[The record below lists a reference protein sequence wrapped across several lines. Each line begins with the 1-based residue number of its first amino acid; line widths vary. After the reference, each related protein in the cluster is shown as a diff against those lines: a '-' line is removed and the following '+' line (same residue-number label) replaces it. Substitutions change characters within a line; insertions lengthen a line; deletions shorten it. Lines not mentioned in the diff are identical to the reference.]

1 MTTNYNKF
9 KNTQINDTN
18 SLGYALS
25 ISGNLKLNNDNV
37 STIYSNQIYD
47 YNNNYYLTS
56 SNLFNVGTSLEAA
69 FNNVAVGNYI
79 GCGNLNCSNN
89 LTSINI
95 TTDNIKCN
103 SLSANSINYKNQ
115 FVGNLN
121 IPSINLC
128 IPLSNGSILD
138 TTTYYTNFNLQ
149 PYLINSNNNS
159 VFLNP
164 NYSLIFYSN
173 NIILQIID
181 NTNGNNILYNSISFN
196 QNLVCTSII
205 IQFKNKNI

>member
-79 GCGNLNCSNN
+79 GCGNLNS
-89 LTSINI
+89 S
-95 TTDNIKCN
+95 
-103 SLSANSINYKNQ
+103 
-115 FVGNLN
+115 
-121 IPSINLC
+121 
-128 IPLSNGSILD
+128 
-138 TTTYYTNFNLQ
+138 
-149 PYLINSNNNS
+149 NS
-159 VFLNP
+159 VNCVSLKITDIICKTIVADDIFLNGI
-164 NYSLIFYSN
+164 YVGI
-173 NIILQIID
+173 
-181 NTNGNNILYNSISFN
+181 
-196 QNLVCTSII
+196 
-205 IQFKNKNI
+205 